1 MKPLALKIVAFLAVI
16 GALTYIS
23 ATVAPQPMENADA
36 GPAYALAL

>member
-23 ATVAPQPMENADA
+23 ASVAPEPMENADA
-36 GPAYALAL
+36 GSAYALAR